1 MRRFRYGESSLLVHV
16 ITPEH
21 GRLSALAKGA
31 YRPRSGYYG
40 VLDLF
45 DTLRL
50 AWSRGPRSELG
61 LLTAGSLEK
70 RRRRIAADLER
81 YRAGLAVLELAG
93 LGARE
98 GHEEREL
105 FTLVEDALD
114 LLAETG
120 AAPGLVGAA
129 FDLRFLALAG
139 LAPALTACASCG
151 RALGER
157 GTAGQVPF
165 STVLGGRLCDACA
178 GEAAGRRASL
188 ESLPLHTIRVAR
200 SLMDTP
206 LRMLS
211 RTRLD
216 PGRTERVRFL
226 ARRFLEAHLETRLR
240 AWGPHRPSPP
250 SPPSPS
256 SPRSTGARSRPRS
269 IGRTA

>member
-1 MRRFRYGESSLLVHV
+1 VRRFRYGESSLLVHV

-50 AWSRGPRSELG
+50 AWSRSPRSELA
-61 LLTAGSLEK
+61 LLTEGAVET
-70 RRRRIAADLER
+70 RRRRISADLGR

-105 FTLVEDALD
+105 FALVEQTLG
-114 LLAETG
+114 LLAETD

-139 LAPALTACASCG
+139 LAPALTECASCG
-151 RALGER
+151 RGLTGRSAE
-157 GTAGQVPF
+157 TAGRVPF
-165 STVLGGRLCDACA
+165 STLLGGRLCDACA
-178 GEAAGRRASL
+178 AEAGGRRAPL
-188 ESLPLHTIRVAR
+188 ESLPLHTVRVAR
-200 SLMDTP
+200 SLMDAP

-216 PGRTERVRFL
+216 PERTERVRSL

-240 AWGPHRPSPP
+240 AWGPAPRRPGSGAAPP
-250 SPPSPS
+250 S
-256 SPRSTGARSRPRS
+256 RSARGARPGV
-269 IGRTA
+269 GRTP